1 MLVSE
6 SIILVGAATV
16 IGGSLAWVAMRALAP
31 MIEQQLGRRVPGGP
45 SAISIDPGVLAMITA
60 LALVMVVLLSL
71 APFLATARQALF
83 STMRQGRPIGAEGSR
98 GRGTRFTLITLE
110 VAGSF
115 GLLVGCGL
123 MARTVAR
130 MLDVDL
136 GLDPNNVVTA
146 AMALREQSYPDTPSR
161 LAFYDRLLPALRSG
175 ALTIPSPLASFEPR
189 SVVDVDGNSARGSL
203 RPVTADYFAT
213 LRTPIV
219 AGRAFS
225 GADRGSSQPV
235 AIISETVARQLWP
248 GGVALGKRIRMETS
262 PDDTA
267 RIVRTVVGIAR
278 DARQSASD
286 QALADVYVPFLQVP
300 PRYAVVV
307 GRTSEPLPAW
317 TARLRRAVK
326 TIDPAVTVS
335 LPERLSDVV
344 DDQLGRPRFLASLFA
359 AFGIFATALG
369 VMGLYTVIAYAVKQ
383 REQEIA
389 LRTALGA
396 TPRSII
402 GLFAREGALM
412 LLAGLLIGAFGAVG
426 IGRLLEAQLF
436 GVERL
441 DATTLIAAALG
452 LAAACVAAC
461 MLPARKASR
470 IDPIVALKAE

>member
-1 MLVSE
+1 
-6 SIILVGAATV
+6 
-16 IGGSLAWVAMRALAP
+16 
-31 MIEQQLGRRVPGGP
+31 
-45 SAISIDPGVLAMITA
+45 
-60 LALVMVVLLSL
+60 
-71 APFLATARQALF
+71 
-83 STMRQGRPIGAEGSR
+83 
-98 GRGTRFTLITLE
+98 
-110 VAGSF
+110 
-115 GLLVGCGL
+115 
-123 MARTVAR
+123 
-130 MLDVDL
+130 
-136 GLDPNNVVTA
+136 
-146 AMALREQSYPDTPSR
+146 
-161 LAFYDRLLPALRSG
+161 
-175 ALTIPSPLASFEPR
+175 
-189 SVVDVDGNSARGSL
+189 
-203 RPVTADYFAT
+203 
-213 LRTPIV
+213 
-219 AGRAFS
+219 
-225 GADRGSSQPV
+225 
-235 AIISETVARQLWP
+235 
-248 GGVALGKRIRMETS
+248 
-262 PDDTA
+262 
-267 RIVRTVVGIAR
+267 
-278 DARQSASD
+278 
-286 QALADVYVPFLQVP
+286 LADVYVPFLQGP

-441 DATTLIAAALG
+441 DATTLVAAALG